1 MEYRY
6 AAYKS
11 PFGELY
17 LLSGDKGI
25 VAVSLG
31 ESFQTFKKRYDVIA
45 PGIWKQVRPETD
57 KALRSAVAALR
68 AFFNKGKPFPNS
80 IPLDPRGTP
89 FRRKVWAELL
99 KIPHGKTLSY
109 SEVARRVGSP
119 GAMRAVGSACGINPI
134 PLFIPCHRVVA
145 ANGSLGGFGG
155 GLKMKEKL
163 IAIEAAKK

>member
-6 AAYKS
+6 AAYES

-17 LLSGDKGI
+17 VLAGDKGI

-31 ESFQTFKKRYDVIA
+31 ESFQIFRRRHDTIA
-45 PGIWKQVRPETD
+45 PGAWKMVRPESD

-68 AFFNKGKPFPNS
+68 AFFDKGKPFPNT

-89 FRRKVWAELL
+89 FRRKVWAELR
-99 KIPHGKTLSY
+99 KIPHGQTLSY
-109 SEVARRVGSP
+109 SDVARLVGSP
-119 GAMRAVGSACGINPI
+119 GASRAVGSACGINPI
-134 PLFIPCHRVVA
+134 PLFIPCHRVIA
-145 ANGSLGGFGG
+145 ANGGLGGFGG

-163 IAIEAAKK
+163 IAMEASKS

>member
-6 AAYKS
+6 TAYKS

-17 LLSGDKGI
+17 LLTGDKGI

-45 PGIWKQVRPETD
+45 PGAWKPVRPETD
-57 KALRSAVAALR
+57 KTLRSAVAALR
-68 AFFNKGKPFPNS
+68 AFFAEGKPFPNT

-89 FRRKVWAELL
+89 FRRKVWSALR

-109 SEVARRVGSP
+109 GEVARRVGAP
-119 GAMRAVGSACGINPI
+119 GASRAVGSACGINPI
-134 PLFIPCHRVVA
+134 PLFIPCHRVLA
-145 ANGSLGGFGG
+145 ANGGLGGFGG
-155 GLKMKEKL
+155 GLKMKQKL
-163 IAIEAAKK
+163 IAIEARKG

>member
-17 LLSGDKGI
+17 LLAGEKGI

-31 ESFQTFKKRYDVIA
+31 ESFELFRRRYDLMA
-45 PGIWKQVRPETD
+45 PGAWKQVKPETD
-57 KALRSAVAALR
+57 RTLRSAVAALR
-68 AFFNKGKPFPNS
+68 AFFDKGEPLPDT

-89 FRRKVWAELL
+89 FRRKVWAALR

-109 SEVARRVGSP
+109 GEVAQRVGSP
-119 GAMRAVGSACGINPI
+119 GASRAVGSACGSNPI

-145 ANGSLGGFGG
+145 FDGSLGGFGG

-163 IAIEAAKK
+163 LALEASRK